1 MIALLR
7 GRIVQKSLDSI
18 VLDVSGV
25 GYQVFLPLT
34 TYSELPDVGGETSLH
49 IYTYVREDAIVLF
62 GFMSGRERIIF
73 IDLIGIS
80 GVGPKAAVAI
90 LSGVSP
96 AELEDAVLAGDPER
110 LTAVPGVGK
119 KTAERIVL
127 ELKGKFEKR
136 IRKEGIERVDVDSA
150 LISDVTEALINLG
163 YKREQAQSAVR
174 TAVKNLKGGGGV
186 GVGGDAADGKDPG
199 EVLRDSLKILSGS

>member
-7 GRIVQKSLDSI
+7 GRIIRKSLDSI
-18 VLDVSGV
+18 VLDVNGV

-34 TYSELPDVGGETSLH
+34 TYSELPDVGNEASLH
-49 IYTYVREDAIVLF
+49 IYTHVREDAIVLF
-62 GFMSGRERIIF
+62 GFTTERERGIF

-90 LSGVSP
+90 LSGISP
-96 AELEDAVLAGDPER
+96 AELEDAILADDAER

-127 ELKGKFEKR
+127 ELKGKIEKR
-136 IRKEGIERVDVDSA
+136 IKKEGIERLDVESA
-150 LISDVTEALINLG
+150 LLSDVTEALVNLG
-163 YKREQAQSAVR
+163 YKRGQAQAAVR
-174 TAVKNLKGGGGV
+174 TALRRFEG
-186 GVGGDAADGKDPG
+186 GGDAGGNAVEGRDPG
-199 EVLRDSLKILSGS
+199 EVLKDSLKILSGN

>member
-7 GRIVQKSLDSI
+7 GRIIQKSLDSI
-18 VLDVSGV
+18 VLDVGGV

-34 TYSELPDVGGETSLH
+34 TYSELPDVEGETSLH

-62 GFMSGRERIIF
+62 GFTSGRERGIF

-90 LSGVSP
+90 LSGISP
-96 AELEDAVLAGDPER
+96 AELEDAILAGDPER
-110 LTAVPGVGK
+110 LTAVPGIGK

-127 ELKGKFEKR
+127 ELKSKVEKR
-136 IRKEGIERVDVDSA
+136 IKKEGIERLDVDSA
-150 LISDVTEALINLG
+150 LVSDVTEALVNLG
-163 YKREQAQSAVR
+163 YKRQQAQVAVR
-174 TAVKNLKGGGGV
+174 TALRKFEGGDDRGI
-186 GVGGDAADGKDPG
+186 GGDAVEGKDPG
-199 EVLRDSLKILSGS
+199 EVLKDSLKILSGN